1 MAYIDEVVEKNK
13 RYLTQA
19 QVEALSAASRQY
31 NVQNAAGRASAQASA
46 REQYDTG
53 YRGLQNMGLAGS
65 VSGPATS
72 GEVPRL
78 KSRISAPFED
88 YNRRLRDVENQRLNA
103 LGGQFAQQTMEEEAR
118 IAAEREAAA
127 RRAAE
132 AARQAALRQVQ
143 LSAAAVVSKVQTAV
157 KQQTAVD
164 AATKAQLD
172 GMKRTVSIKQVAAN
186 ALNLDGVKKTAQAQQ
201 QIAQEQMEIRAVAQL
216 TGVKAAADSAAVKA
230 ANAAQERGAKLT
242 SQLTG
247 KDTSTKNEYRTMTP
261 YERAEQ
267 TRLEREAETAKQTV
281 SFFKKSP
288 AESAQKALDQFNAS
302 LNGYNSEEDA
312 KAYTA
317 AQKKLDAYDEAI
329 QAGSWVP
336 EDDYQQAVA
345 QRNAA
350 KLKAEDPDMY
360 ALLVV
365 SNSNISQAEKDKVA
379 AAFIGKK
386 FDKID
391 MDDAAQKFRAA
402 QETVNRMEA
411 NLRGDKKTTE
421 PGKGEQP
428 AGGPSLEQVNDVI
441 AMYESAM
448 AAYEDTA
455 GHGAPSDA
463 SREPI
468 NKANTALNAL
478 GFKSIHSAERYRDS
492 LMNAETTQQEPGD
505 PLAEQKEQYKHY
517 KSILDII
524 DDPDATEQNRA
535 NARASLGVGGA
546 LTEEEARDFTA
557 KYEAYDPIPEELK
570 RAREDLSAAELRYKH
585 PEAYRAFQVLQ
596 YKDILGDM
604 SPNIVSEAV
613 KIASDYKMEQMFK
626 TPAMSDE
633 EFEEEKK
640 TIKGLRRAYNNWEN
654 MKIAGGEFAPE
665 KILKDKYG
673 LTPEEAK
680 ARIDRFDK
688 ERDARSE
695 SKYYAPGMLAQTE
708 HNGEKPSQPV
718 NQNESDNI
726 YRAVNGMQAV
736 YFPEP
741 MEGKT
746 ENTSVAKYMTDEQR
760 DAYNAIYENDGLDAA
775 NQYYHDIVP
784 YLNIQRAQQ
793 DEEYYRK
800 FADEHP
806 FLASVASVGANMIWN
821 IPAAAE
827 NLFTGIRG
835 LFTDERP
842 YYDINSNWSFRSAR
856 ADVIRSEVSQ
866 NILNNMTRPEW
877 ANNVL
882 NAAYQTGMSMADSAA
897 AMLFAAKGADWA
909 VYALFSSSAGMS
921 SYKEALARGA
931 TQDQALTFGVLC
943 GAAESFFEVASLEH
957 LINMDYAGRG
967 ALIKNILSQA
977 GVEGSEELFT
987 GMANWLSDMY
997 VMRDKSEYS
1006 KTVQKYLS
1014 QGESRNKAE
1023 WKALLDQAKDIGLE
1037 GIGGA
1042 VSGALFG
1049 VGGKVAS
1056 EASYKKYGSQL
1067 RNSSETL
1074 KRYSDLA
1081 NLMGPETQKA
1091 LTEYNE
1097 NPTDR
1102 NAGRLYFA
1110 VNQAI
1115 NETLEAN
1122 VKQATDQAD
1131 ETTRNQAIDRST
1143 ALAALV
1149 SGEQMNAA
1157 TAQGIME
1164 AMGTDVLSKMGYDT
1178 SSSQALADSYNSR
1191 LTDFDVQA
1199 RPGEI
1204 TPKLKT
1210 NREMREATDRM
1221 LKSLRPSEE
1230 RVWKDPD
1237 LGYVVTDE
1245 GRRVKTFPGNMT
1257 SVSAEEQKS
1266 GNYAA
1271 RTTAVSGDVTYQI
1284 AGMEAREGLSDAQKV
1299 SEIKKNLSREYKN
1312 KAEFYEKIS
1321 KALPGISFIV
1331 HDTMGMADGFFD
1343 KATNSIHVS
1352 LSGNQSALRVTAHEL
1367 THLMKENALAAY
1379 GELRQA
1385 IIDEIGRS
1393 RFERMCQQKAEEYTR
1408 AGDPIDYNTKE
1419 GREKAEDETIAELCE
1434 RMLNDSDWIEKFCA
1448 EHTAAARTLSDY
1460 ILKIVNAIKAALKD
1474 MTNRDF
1480 GMSWSGIIQAQNTFE
1495 KWGAALNA
1503 ALENVANGTTQQAE
1517 TVEAAQAD
1525 EAIPELFDDE
1535 ETMRAERRNTELQK
1549 EIEAE
1554 MKRGPYPT
1562 GYSSQAVEN
1571 VINKAIETIGS
1582 KDTFSDEDYQRLR
1595 ARIGQSLPTVEAWLK
1610 DQEDEQKQEAANER
1624 VRQVAQEIVDAYR
1637 ETEGKADSLERL
1649 QKDMP
1654 DVIGIGPQ
1662 QMQDV
1667 ISQYDKRGLFV
1678 LQGMIRKALGRN
1690 VTLVTQSNPKFDGA
1704 QKMDQLFIDLQ
1715 EKYNLSDD
1723 QDFSRDA
1730 QNLVDFIQG
1739 VRDASEGTAVTMA
1752 DYGAEAREQAFL
1764 DVQTA
1769 LLDALLET
1777 AGQKAGVAYS
1787 LDTDALRGGME
1798 TSIERAVKTI
1808 QTMDQKNIFDLSSA
1822 ELRSVAPLATRL
1834 YRELETKSPFF
1845 QAWFGNWRANDTAPV
1860 SIARANDS
1868 TPYKAGKSINKDTG
1882 KTVSW
1887 GQQLKGETG
1896 IKYGKESDVF
1906 GFLDSIGSIV
1916 ENAILLNSETSQK
1929 NKARKMDGTAFMH
1942 KFYALV
1948 ENKEGNVSLVRM
1960 TAEEVINPTDG
1971 SGFTRAYELNEIKEV
1986 ARLRMSVHSKT
1997 GGLTQE
2003 ASTYKHSVATLH
2015 DLVKRYDK
2023 NYKPGR
2029 KVIPELLNEDG
2040 TPKVFYHGTDAKF
2053 TVFDRTKGR
2062 STMDIQGS
2070 FFSPYEIDAGGYGPN
2085 VGRYYLSISNPA
2097 SEDVAFKALNRFK
2110 GQNNAGVK
2118 AREYLEK
2125 LGYDGVVGYD
2135 EVIAFEPAQIKSA
2148 TDNIGT
2154 FDRSNPDVRYSIDT
2168 DYLRLAEKYKSGTA
2182 SEAETEQ
2189 LQRAVEQAAREAG
2202 YSDKMYHGSRKGGG
2216 FTVFKG
2222 WQYFTPNETYAKRYA
2237 QRNNP
2242 NSMYSVFVKAD
2253 NYFDTRKA
2261 AAKRLFEKYRQEY
2274 GLGEL
2279 QENGLPDWTDG
2290 YDLAEII
2297 EDNGL
2302 KYDGIIL
2309 DEGGDMVDGKPVSRG
2324 LSYVIRD
2331 SAQIKSADPVTYDD
2345 KGNII
2350 PLSERFNPDK
2360 QDIRWSID
2368 TDALRENVQAFTQIT
2383 TEALGKGLEQLKN
2396 VTPGKG
2402 LWALK
2407 DISRFLDTVSG
2418 GDKELRDTLTQVFE
2432 NPHRQALK
2440 NYADGVARMQRKV
2453 LDIGARAGV
2462 CDEKGKHFDSKK
2474 SAAIQNIGE
2483 GFSNTYTDLRV
2494 RIKDADTVTV
2504 SGYDPGTG
2512 RLVVSER
2519 DYTLPELRRAFGRD
2533 NADAVWSKVFDEA
2546 QKAQET
2552 GGRFTELE
2560 YGVNTRPYTLEN
2572 LQNDFRDDW
2581 QKLYGAAREFRQMY
2595 DNYITT
2601 MNQMLAELY
2610 PYASKYADVDKITAA
2625 IEEKEARL
2633 KTRQEAERAR
2643 IDELNKRIGAKEA
2656 DMAGKRR
2663 KDTKAYRQLWEQKE
2677 RLRRQAEEAKA
2688 DLEEY
2693 EANVRDELIVM
2704 NEEKAKM
2711 QNAEKEG
2718 DSLSRMHRL
2727 EYREDYFHHFREMAS
2742 GVQNLKAIFTNST
2755 DISPAVVGK
2764 SAETKPKSR
2773 FAGFFQK
2780 RAGADYTADAL
2791 NGMLRYGQLAEYKLA
2806 FDPFAAYL
2814 RDAAEKIKALDKNE
2828 TNRNNLIRYLRQWTN
2843 AILGKSHDID
2853 RALVD
2858 SGVGMRSKVF
2868 KALDWINS
2876 RVIQNTLLWNM
2887 RSALIQISN
2896 VTNAK
2901 GIVTNNL
2908 DWLNGVKSWALAARG
2923 NAEMQAIMNQSTFLA
2938 SRYMDNLQLTDS
2950 VFKSAKQ
2957 FAGWM
2962 LGALDEIS
2970 AKATWWA
2977 AYTQYQRN
2985 PSAKVIQN
2993 AYRSYADAIEYADD
3007 VTRRTHAGRG
3017 VGELAPA
3024 MTSRVINFV
3033 APFQVE
3039 VNNTYALLKDNL
3051 KQRNYW
3057 GLLSTGLSVFLL
3069 NTIFESIVGA
3079 TPLGFDFIRAI
3090 VDICFGFADDD
3101 EDYDATRA
3109 AQRLAGE
3116 FVGGLPY
3123 ASQIVGAVGQDI
3135 AKKIVGED
3143 TDVTRYGNTQIGVNA
3158 IMNTLS
3164 GLSDIGSTIKD
3175 GRNLI
3180 TETNFISDIDDLLN
3194 LIMPMGG
3201 KQLSRTAE
3209 GLVTVAKGYGSKVDK
3224 EGEEKVQFIVDQDP
3238 VRYIHAGLFG
3248 KWALTEASEYF
3259 GEERLLPRL
3268 FGAYEGP
3275 KSSMGQPVNAKEY
3288 KAALETGIDGKQ
3300 FFSLKYDLKEY
3311 TTQPGKRAE
3320 MMEQDF
3326 TPEQKA
3332 KLDALLIP
3340 SSTAEVKAE
3349 GAIVYQKDSD
3359 GEWKVKADYT
3369 NRDMFGLS
3377 QNGDK
3382 TYTGTLAAMEKTGLP
3397 QDQAVLAASMWE
3409 QAKAADDSKAEF
3421 RSLLK
3426 DNNNLTVAQKE
3437 ALDLQYCGNKYAADY
3452 SDPDLFELSITN
3464 RTTYEKAKQAK
3475 AQGIP
3480 VKNYVSLLDKKNEY
3494 SGEDKADYMR
3504 REIMKGN
3511 LTEKQKELLD
3521 DLLVSDKGRNPDYSS
3536 PAWFEISMLGGG
3548 QYQEAK
3554 EGAKIGL
3561 KPETYLTIYNKW
3573 KTLDAK
3579 DENGK
3584 TVNGLKKKRA
3594 KEYMDSLSISAPE
3607 YDYVWTVVFGYK
3619 TK

>member
-31 NVQNAAGRASAQASA
+31 NAQNAAGRASAQASV

-65 VSGPATS
+65 VSGSATS

-172 GMKRTVSIKQVAAN
+172 GMKRTASIKQAAAN

-247 KDTSTKNEYRTMTP
+247 KDASTKNEYRTMTP

-281 SFFKKSP
+281 SFFKKSGV
-288 AESAQKALDQFNAS
+288 ESAQKALDQFNAS

-312 KAYTA
+312 KAYTE

-379 AAFIGKK
+379 TSFIGKK

-468 NKANTALNAL
+468 NKANAALNAL

-604 SPNIVSEAV
+604 SPDIVSDAV

-640 TIKGLRRAYNNWEN
+640 TIKGLRRAYNTWES
-654 MKIAGGEFAPE
+654 MKIAGVEFQAE

-746 ENTSVAKYMTDEQR
+746 ENTSAAKYMTDEQR

-835 LFTDERP
+835 MFTDERP

-1006 KTVQKYLS
+1006 KSVQKYLS
-1014 QGESRNKAE
+1014 QDMNQQQAE
-1023 WKALLDQAKDIGLE
+1023 GRALLDQAIDIGLE

-1081 NLMGPETQKA
+1081 NLMGPETQKV

-1122 VKQATDQAD
+1122 GKQATDQAD

-1164 AMGTDVLSKMGYDT
+1164 AMGTDALSKMGYDT

-1191 LTDFDVQA
+1191 LAEFDVQA

-1204 TPKLKT
+1204 TPRLIT

-1237 LGYVVTDE
+1237 LGYAVTDE

-1271 RTTAVSGDVTYQI
+1271 RTTAVSGGVTYQI

-1331 HDTMGMADGFFD
+1331 HDTMGMADGSFD

-1385 IIDEIGRS
+1385 IIDEIGQS

-1408 AGDPIDYNTKE
+1408 AGDPIDYNTKA
-1419 GREKAEDETIAELCE
+1419 GKEKAEDETIAELCE
-1434 RMLNDSDWIEKFCA
+1434 RMLNDSDWIERFCE
-1448 EHTAAARTLSDY
+1448 EHTQAARTLSDY

-1480 GMSWSGIIQAQNTFE
+1480 GLSWSGIIQAQNTFE
-1495 KWGAALNA
+1495 KWGAALNT
-1503 ALENVANGTTQQAE
+1503 ALENIANGTTQETAREQTNAKRAAEETAQAE
-1517 TVEAAQAD
+1517 STEQSDELYRSAD
-1525 EAIPELFDDE
+1525 DI
-1535 ETMRAERRNTELQK
+1535 RAEEAKKAAEESAQK
-1549 EIEAE
+1549 
-1554 MKRGPYPT
+1554 KTYVR
-1562 GYSSQAVEN
+1562 GYSAAEIDRVLSAGVLGNKSNYEGNDYENARGMIAQLIPDIVSALNGEADIDEVNEKVKTAVGVMMDNYFEDEGN
-1571 VINKAIETIGS
+1571 MAALREDIPDLIGVDATAKGDLKAQ
-1582 KDTFSDEDYQRLR
+1582 D
-1595 ARIGQSLPTVEAWLK
+1595 QSLFQMSA
-1610 DQEDEQKQEAANER
+1610 
-1624 VRQVAQEIVDAYR
+1624 
-1637 ETEGKADSLERL
+1637 RL
-1649 QKDMP
+1649 
-1654 DVIGIGPQ
+1654 
-1662 QMQDV
+1662 
-1667 ISQYDKRGLFV
+1667 S
-1678 LQGMIRKALGRN
+1678 KALGKR
-1690 VTLVTQSNPKFDGA
+1690 VTLVSEKNAKGQKNAKHRIAEKLEDLWTRTQERYG
-1704 QKMDQLFIDLQ
+1704 
-1715 EKYNLSDD
+1715 LSDD
-1723 QDFSRDA
+1723 MDFSLDPQR
-1730 QNLVDFIQG
+1730 LLDFIEQQ
-1739 VRDASEGTAVTMA
+1739 A
-1752 DYGAEAREQAFL
+1752 DTRKTARELFGSSLQ
-1764 DVQTA
+1764 DEIDSISSDII
-1769 LLDALLET
+1769 DAVADMYGKKT
-1777 AGQKAGVAYS
+1777 GQRFS
-1787 LDTDALRGGME
+1787 LDTDALRKNRISARMVDSERTKILQEKSIIPAEYEGQAGERIAKEKKAIYGAKIGLIKHALERAGEEFGLPKTIQNIDTDASVDIYIGAFTESVNKQIHNIDRLIKLMPVLDKAVENAVGIETHANRYYYDNNTVSFENLLGGYVE
-1798 TSIERAVKTI
+1798 NDKFIPVRFGIKADTKGKNHLYVVISDQGINIDEVVKPRATEKTAAPGSRSSYNVNIQLLANKVNNPDILKYLPDGLLSAAQIDVKRKAIADTVEYTNNKNDKKYKEYLRNGDNRSIERMVHA
-1808 QTMDQKNIFDLSSA
+1808 A
-1822 ELRSVAPLATRL
+1822 AT
-1834 YRELETKSPFF
+1834 
-1845 QAWFGNWRANDTAPV
+1845 ANMP
-1860 SIARANDS
+1860 
-1868 TPYKAGKSINKDTG
+1868 
-1882 KTVSW
+1882 
-1887 GQQLKGETG
+1887 
-1896 IKYGKESDVF
+1896 ESKI
-1906 GFLDSIGSIV
+1906 LD
-1916 ENAILLNSETSQK
+1916 
-1929 NKARKMDGTAFMH
+1929 
-1942 KFYALV
+1942 
-1948 ENKEGNVSLVRM
+1948 
-1960 TAEEVINPTDG
+1960 
-1971 SGFTRAYELNEIKEV
+1971 
-1986 ARLRMSVHSKT
+1986 
-1997 GGLTQE
+1997 
-2003 ASTYKHSVATLH
+2003 
-2015 DLVKRYDK
+2015 
-2023 NYKPGR
+2023 
-2029 KVIPELLNEDG
+2029 EDG
-2040 TPKVFYHGTDAKF
+2040 KLLRVYHGTSENF
-2053 TVFDRTKGR
+2053 TVFDPSKGR

-2070 FFSPYEIDAGGYGPN
+2070 FFSPWEIDAGGYGEN
-2085 VGRYYLSISNPA
+2085 VGQYYLNVTNPA
-2097 SEDVAFKALNRFK
+2097 PERLAYKALNMFK

-2118 AREYLEK
+2118 AREYLER
-2125 LGYDGVVGYD
+2125 LGYDGVNNENEEY
-2135 EVIAFEPAQIKSA
+2135 IAFYP
-2148 TDNIGT
+2148 
-2154 FDRSNPDVRYSIDT
+2154 
-2168 DYLRLAEKYKSGTA
+2168 
-2182 SEAETEQ
+2182 
-2189 LQRAVEQAAREAG
+2189 
-2202 YSDKMYHGSRKGGG
+2202 
-2216 FTVFKG
+2216 
-2222 WQYFTPNETYAKRYA
+2222 W
-2237 QRNNP
+2237 
-2242 NSMYSVFVKAD
+2242 
-2253 NYFDTRKA
+2253 
-2261 AAKRLFEKYRQEY
+2261 
-2274 GLGEL
+2274 
-2279 QENGLPDWTDG
+2279 
-2290 YDLAEII
+2290 
-2297 EDNGL
+2297 
-2302 KYDGIIL
+2302 
-2309 DEGGDMVDGKPVSRG
+2309 
-2324 LSYVIRD
+2324 
-2331 SAQIKSADPVTYDD
+2331 QIKSADAITYDD
-2345 KGNII
+2345 NGKII
-2350 PLSERFNPDK
+2350 PISQRFNDGNPDY
-2360 QDIRWSID
+2360 RYSLN

-2383 TEALGKGLEQLKN
+2383 TEALEKGMEQMKN
-2396 VTPGKG
+2396 LTPGKG

-2440 NYADGVARMQRKV
+2440 NYADGVARMQQKV

-2483 GFSNTYTDLRV
+2483 GFSNTYTDLKV
-2494 RIKDADTVTV
+2494 RIKDADAVTV

-2512 RLVVSER
+2512 RLVVSEQ

-2581 QKLYGAAREFRQMY
+2581 QKLYGAAQEFRQMY
-2595 DNYITT
+2595 DSYITT
-2601 MNQMLAELY
+2601 INQMLAEIY
-2610 PYASKYADVDKITAA
+2610 PYASKYADVDKIIQAIEKKEKRRDTHIAETAA
-2625 IEEKEARL
+2625 TIESLTKKLEDVEKRLANKEGTGAAAQNLSRMRENLSRVEKQILASQKSTEEATRL
-2633 KTRQEAERAR
+2633 DGLYESLRKTENEILSKERT
-2643 IDELNKRIGAKEA
+2643 
-2656 DMAGKRR
+2656 
-2663 KDTKAYRQLWEQKE
+2663 DTKAYQSLVDKSNRILERIAVIEERADERLSKKADTLRKQIEKAEAETEKRLTRQKE
-2677 RLRRQAEEAKA
+2677 NLENRIREAKA

-2923 NAEMQAIMNQSTFLA
+2923 NTEMQAIMNQSTFLA

-2985 PSAKVIQN
+2985 PNAKVIQN

-3101 EDYDATRA
+3101 DDYDATRA

-3164 GLSDIGSTIKD
+3164 DLSDIGSAIKD

-3238 VRYIHAGLFG
+3238 VHYIHAGLFG

-3275 KSSMGQPVNAKEY
+3275 KSSMGQTVNAKEY

-3311 TTQPGKRAE
+3311 TTQPEKRAE
-3320 MMEQDF
+3320 MMEQGF

-3369 NRDMFGLS
+3369 NRDMFELS

-3426 DNNNLTVAQKE
+3426 DNDNLTVAQKE

-3452 SDPDLFELSITN
+3452 SDPDLFELSTTN